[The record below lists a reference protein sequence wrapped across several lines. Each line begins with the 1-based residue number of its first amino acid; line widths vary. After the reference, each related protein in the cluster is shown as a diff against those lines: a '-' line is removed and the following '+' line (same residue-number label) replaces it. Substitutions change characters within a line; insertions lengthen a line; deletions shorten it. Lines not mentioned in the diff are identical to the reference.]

1 MNEALVGLIIQL
13 RVGPEFGPDNG
24 MSDRVML
31 IEALRGFLGEWPCT
45 DSGSRSTNIKCWD
58 VHPER
63 WEEALQFAIDEL
75 QAQGLS
81 ERAVIARVDYLAA
94 EKGED
99 YEWGPERIV
108 WPPDKVGPFSLWPE
122 WPGF

>member
-1 MNEALVGLIIQL
+1 MKEAFVGLIIQL
-13 RVGPEFGPDNG
+13 RLGPEFGPDNG
-24 MSDRVML
+24 MADREGL
-31 IEALRGFLGEWPCT
+31 IDTMRRFLGEWPST

-58 VHPER
+58 IPPAR
-63 WEEALQFAIDEL
+63 WDEALHIAL
-75 QAQGLS
+75 GAVQARGLS

-94 EKGED
+94 EEGED

-108 WPPDKVGPFSLWPE
+108 WPAEKAGLFSMWPE